1 LVTQCLTKE
10 GKKKLG
16 TSDAP
21 MTRVID
27 RNNNNRIG
35 NPPPPP
41 PKTLVGEV
49 DLIRLRITSL
59 SSHGEEDMICIRGY
73 LSLFGVDMCLATSMP
88 ENEV

>member
-1 LVTQCLTKE
+1 MPYKRR
-10 GKKKLG
+10 KKKLG

-41 PKTLVGEV
+41 PTPQKLLWVK
-49 DLIRLRITSL
+49 
-59 SSHGEEDMICIRGY
+59 
-73 LSLFGVDMCLATSMP
+73 
-88 ENEV
+88 